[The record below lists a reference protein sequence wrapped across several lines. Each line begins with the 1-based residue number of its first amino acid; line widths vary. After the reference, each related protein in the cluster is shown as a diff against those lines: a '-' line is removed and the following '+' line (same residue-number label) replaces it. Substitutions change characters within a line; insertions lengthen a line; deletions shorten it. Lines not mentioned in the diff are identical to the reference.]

1 MQTDKNDMNVEK
13 SVSMHSHAFEQPCK
27 RQIVTDIKSRN
38 TSQILV
44 TADTERTKIVDVWDT
59 TWYHLKLF

>member
-59 TWYHLKLF
+59 IWYHLKLF

>member
-13 SVSMHSHAFEQPCK
+13 SVSMHSHAFEQSCK

-59 TWYHLKLF
+59 IWYHLKLF

>member
-1 MQTDKNDMNVEK
+1 MQTDKNDMNGEK